1 MFHAGFSIVIDL
13 VFGLCYIEPMTSS
26 QLAREEELNIL
37 IRAKYPIL
45 YLVSWEERRIEQI
58 LRQVAG
64 QLRKKLYGWTI
75 TDGLRSLDGYDNTGP
90 DPATCAPLRIL
101 DTIAAS
107 QESAIFVLKD
117 FHPYLDDRRPMSDQ
131 PLVVRRLRDIT
142 NHLKESRKTLV
153 ILSPILCF
161 PPELEKDIV
170 MLDYALPTADEMKQS
185 LERVVRSAREISG
198 ISLDLQREME
208 EKVLSAARGLT
219 CTEAENVF
227 AKSLVMTRSLDVDVI
242 TAEKKQIIR
251 RSQILEYFEASEN
264 MTYVGGMPLL
274 KDWLAKRALAFTE
287 RARQFGLPEPKGLLL
302 LGVQG
307 AGKSLVA
314 KAIASQWR
322 LPLLRLDLGS
332 LFSEMVGSSEQNMRT
347 ALRLAESVAPCLLW
361 LDELEKGLAGVAS
374 SHLSDAGTTA
384 RVFGSFLTWMQEK
397 TAPVFVVATAND
409 ISILPPEALRK
420 GRFDE
425 IFFIDLPNL
434 AERREIFAIHIAKR
448 GRKPLDFD
456 LDSLARASEN
466 FSGAEIEQAVIAA
479 LYDAF
484 ETGRDLTTDD
494 MLNALRNTVP
504 LSHTMENQVKA
515 LRAWARTH
523 ARPSS
528 PVNWNT
534 IPEQTGLRHIEL

>member
-1 MFHAGFSIVIDL
+1 MNAN
-13 VFGLCYIEPMTSS
+13 PAT
-26 QLAREEELNIL
+26 REDELNIL

-45 YLVSWEERRIEQI
+45 YIVSWEERRIEQV

-75 TDGLRSLDGYDNTGP
+75 TDGIRPLDDYDGMRP
-90 DPATCAPLRIL
+90 DPSTCPPLNAL
-101 DTIAAS
+101 DAIAAS

-117 FHPYLDDRRPMSDQ
+117 FHPFLDDRHPVNDQ
-131 PLVVRRLRDIT
+131 PVIVRRMRDIT

-153 ILSPILCF
+153 ILSPLLNF
-161 PPELEKDIV
+161 PPELEKDITV
-170 MLDYALPTADEMKQS
+170 LDYGLPLPEEMVQS
-185 LERVVRSAREISG
+185 LDRVVRSAREISG
-198 ISLDLQREME
+198 IKIDLDAETR
-208 EKVLSAARGLT
+208 EKVLSAAQGLT

-227 AKSLVMTRSLDVDVI
+227 AKSLVMTRSLDVDI
-242 TAEKKQIIR
+242 IIAEKKQIIR
-251 RSQILEYFEASEN
+251 RSQILEYFEASED
-264 MTYVGGMPLL
+264 MTAVGGMPLL
-274 KDWLAKRALAFTE
+274 KEWLAKRSLAFSE

-307 AGKSLVA
+307 AGKSLIA

-322 LPLLRLDLGS
+322 LPLLRLDLGR
-332 LFSEMVGSSEQNMRT
+332 LFSELVGSSEQNMRT
-347 ALRLAESVAPCLLW
+347 ALRLAESVSPCLLW

-425 IFFIDLPNL
+425 IFFIDLPTP
-434 AERREIFAIHIAKR
+434 AERREIFGIHIARR
-448 GRKPLDFD
+448 GRDALQFD
-456 LDSLARASEN
+456 LEALARQSEN
-466 FSGAEIEQAVIAA
+466 FSGAEIEQAVISA

-484 ETGRDLTTDD
+484 EAGHELTQADL
-494 MLNALRNTVP
+494 LSAIQNTIP
-504 LSHTMENQVKA
+504 LAQTMENQISS
-515 LRAWARTH
+515 LRLWARTH

-528 PVNWNT
+528 TGNWPVSSRS
-534 IPEQTGLRHIEL
+534 GLRQMEL

>member
-1 MFHAGFSIVIDL
+1 
-13 VFGLCYIEPMTSS
+13 MTITP
-26 QLAREEELNIL
+26 ATREDELNVL

-45 YLVSWEERRIEQI
+45 YIVSWEERRIEQI
-58 LRQVAG
+58 LRHAAG

-75 TDGLRSLDGYDNTGP
+75 TDGIRPLDDYDEKRP
-90 DPATCAPLRIL
+90 DPATCSPLNAL
-101 DTIAAS
+101 DAIAAS

-117 FHPYLDDRRPMSDQ
+117 FHPFLDDRHPINDQ
-131 PLVVRRLRDIT
+131 PIIVRRMRDIT
-142 NHLKESRKTLV
+142 NHLKESRKTVV
-153 ILSPILCF
+153 ILSPLLVF
-161 PPELEKDIV
+161 PPELEKDIIV
-170 MLDYALPTADEMKQS
+170 LDYALPLPDEMAQS
-185 LERVVRSAREISG
+185 LDRVIRSAREISG
-198 ISLDLQREME
+198 IKLDFDAETR
-208 EKVLSAARGLT
+208 EKVLAAAQGLT

-227 AKSLVMTRSLDVDVI
+227 AKSLVMTRSLDVDI
-242 TAEKKQIIR
+242 IISEKKQIIR
-251 RSQILEYFEASEN
+251 RSQILEYFEAAED
-264 MTYVGGMPLL
+264 MAYVGGMPLL
-274 KDWLAKRALAFTE
+274 KEWLAKRALAFSE

-307 AGKSLVA
+307 AGKSLIA

-347 ALRLAESVAPCLLW
+347 SLRLAESVSPCLLW
-361 LDELEKGLAGVAS
+361 LDELEKGIAGMAS

-425 IFFIDLPNL
+425 IFFIDLPTL
-434 AERREIFAIHIAKR
+434 PERKEIFAIHIARR
-448 GRKPLDFD
+448 GRDVTQFD
-456 LDSLARASEN
+456 LNALAHISDN
-466 FSGAEIEQAVIAA
+466 FSGAEIEQAIISG

-484 ETGRDLTTDD
+484 EAGHDLTQDD
-494 MLNALRNTVP
+494 ILSAIQHTIPLAQTMETQINALR
-504 LSHTMENQVKA
+504 S
-515 LRAWARTH
+515 WARTH

-528 PVNWNT
+528 PATWPVT
-534 IPEQTGLRHIEL
+534 SRAGLRQMEL

>member
-1 MFHAGFSIVIDL
+1 MID
-13 VFGLCYIEPMTSS
+13 VDSGLCYILRMTTSHP
-26 QLAREEELNIL
+26 AREEELNIL

-45 YLVSWEERRIEQI
+45 YIVSWEERRIEQI

-75 TDGLRSLDGYDNTGP
+75 TDGLRSLDGFDGLGP

-117 FHPYLDDRRPMSDQ
+117 FHPFIDDHRPVSDQ
-131 PLVVRRLRDIT
+131 PLIVRRLRDIT

-153 ILSPILCF
+153 ILSPILAF

-170 MLDYALPTADEMKQS
+170 VLDYALPTQEEMKQS
-185 LERVVRSAREISG
+185 LERVVRSAREMSG
-198 ISLDLQREME
+198 VSLDLHPDMQ
-208 EKVLSAARGLT
+208 EKVLSAARGMT

-227 AKSLVMTRSLDVDVI
+227 AKSLVMTRSLDVDI
-242 TAEKKQIIR
+242 IIAEKKQIIR
-251 RSQILEYFEASEN
+251 RAQILEYFEASEN

-274 KDWLAKRALAFTE
+274 KDWLAKRALAFTD
-287 RARQFGLPEPKGLLL
+287 RARLFGLPEPKGLLL

-314 KAIASQWR
+314 KAISSQWR
-322 LPLLRLDLGS
+322 LPLLRLDVGS
-332 LFSEMVGSSEQNMRT
+332 MFSELVGSSEQNMRT

-409 ISILPPEALRK
+409 ISILPPETLRK

-425 IFFIDLPNL
+425 IFFIDLPSV

-456 LDSLARASEN
+456 LDSLARACEN

-479 LYDAF
+479 LYDSF
-484 ETGRDLTTDD
+484 ETGRDLNTEDILT
-494 MLNALRNTVP
+494 AIRNTIP
-504 LSHTMENQVKA
+504 LAQTMENQVKS
-515 LRAWARTH
+515 LRTWARTH
-523 ARPSS
+523 ARLSS
-528 PVNWNT
+528 PANWSNLSD
-534 IPEQTGLRHIEL
+534 QSGLRHIEL